1 MGIFSMIAININKA
15 RAITHDLRR
24 AARSDELAPLD
35 AVIAKQI
42 PGTDA
47 ETAEASRQV
56 IRDKYAET
64 QAAIDAATD
73 VAALKTIVETL

>member
-1 MGIFSMIAININKA
+1 MINININKA
-15 RAITHDLRR
+15 KSITHDLRR
-24 AARSDELAPLD
+24 AARSEELAPLD

-64 QAAIDAATD
+64 QVSIDAAAN
-73 VAALKTIVETL
+73 VAALKTIVKTLQ

>member
-1 MGIFSMIAININKA
+1 MISININKA
-15 RAITHDLRR
+15 KEITHDLRR
-24 AARSDELAPLD
+24 AARSEELAPLD

-47 ETAEASRQV
+47 EVAEASRQV

-64 QAAIDAATD
+64 QVTIDAADD
-73 VAALKTIVETL
+73 VDSLKTIIETLQ

>member
-1 MGIFSMIAININKA
+1 MISININKA
-15 RAITHDLRR
+15 KAITHDLRR
-24 AARSDELAPLD
+24 VARADELAPLD

-64 QAAIDAATD
+64 QLAIDGATE
-73 VAALKTIVETL
+73 VATLKTIVETL

>member
-1 MGIFSMIAININKA
+1 MPIIVNLNKA
-15 RAITHDLRR
+15 KAITHDLRR
-24 AARSDELAPLD
+24 AARADELAPLD

-47 ETAEASRQV
+47 EVAEASRQI

-64 QAAIDAATD
+64 QVAIDAAAD
-73 VAALKTIVETL
+73 VAALKTIVEQLT

>member
-1 MGIFSMIAININKA
+1 MSALTVVGGA
-15 RAITHDLRR
+15 TG
-24 AARSDELAPLD
+24 
-35 AVIAKQI
+35 KQI

-64 QAAIDAATD
+64 QLAIDAAAD
-73 VAALKTIVETL
+73 LAALKTIVKTL

>member
-1 MGIFSMIAININKA
+1 MSALTVVGGA
-15 RAITHDLRR
+15 TG
-24 AARSDELAPLD
+24 
-35 AVIAKQI
+35 KQI

-64 QAAIDAATD
+64 QVAIDAAAD
-73 VAALKTIVETL
+73 VAALKTIVEQLV